1 MSKAAYKLRKVR
13 KLDYGII
20 TISVI
25 FQKGVIKLVDTELK
39 EMFGVIL
46 LKLDSLD
53 KKVDSLDARVDSLD
67 KKVGSLDARV
77 GSLDKKVGSLDEKVT
92 QNSVEIESIKSD
104 IRIIAEVQKA
114 HMDQNERDHNKIIDL
129 IDNKISLHS
138 NILKKVSTDI
148 RRIQEAKENLTG
160 A

>member
-1 MSKAAYKLRKVR
+1 
-13 KLDYGII
+13 
-20 TISVI
+20 
-25 FQKGVIKLVDTELK
+25 VDTELK

-46 LKLDSLD
+46 LKLDLLD
-53 KKVDSLDARVDSLD
+53 RKVD
-67 KKVGSLDARV
+67 SLDARV
-77 GSLDKKVGSLDEKVT
+77 GSLDEKVALLNEKVT
-92 QNSVEIESIKSD
+92 KNSVEIESIKSE

-114 HMDQNERDHNKIIDL
+114 HMDQNERDHNKMIDL